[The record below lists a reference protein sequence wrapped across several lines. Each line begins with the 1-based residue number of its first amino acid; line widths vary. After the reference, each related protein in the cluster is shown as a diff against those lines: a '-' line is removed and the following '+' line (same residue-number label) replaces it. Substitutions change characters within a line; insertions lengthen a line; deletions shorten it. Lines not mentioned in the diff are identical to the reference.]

1 MLRGAKRLIYYLF
14 INILVSAC
22 TILAILLLWERV
34 RGPLLP
40 NFPESTSAPLHLPT
54 FTPQPQPQTTPLPS
68 PDFSQPQLEIVR
80 VVGAGDL
87 PTEYLILR
95 RVGTGALSL
104 ENWRIRSPNGAEY
117 TFPQLIL
124 YDKGSVVNLHTTTG
138 SNQVSDLYWGLSQS
152 AWAPGSLVTLF
163 APDGSIHTTYV
174 VP

>member
-1 MLRGAKRLIYYLF
+1 MLRGAKRLIYYL
-14 INILVSAC
+14 ILNILVSAC
-22 TILAILLLWERV
+22 TILAILILWERI

-40 NFPESTSAPLHLPT
+40 NFPQATTAPLHLPT
-54 FTPQPQPQTTPLPS
+54 LTPQPQQQTTPQPLA
-68 PDFSQPQLEIVR
+68 DFSQPQLEIVR
-80 VVGAGDL
+80 IVGAGDL
-87 PTEYLILR
+87 PTEYIILR
-95 RVGTGALSL
+95 RIGTGALSL

-124 YDKGSVVNLHTTTG
+124 YQGGAVNLHSAAG
-138 SNQVSDLYWGLSQS
+138 SNQVSDLYWGLTQS

>member
-1 MLRGAKRLIYYLF
+1 MLRGAKRLIYYLV

-22 TILAILLLWERV
+22 TILAILLIWERA

-40 NFPESTSAPLHLPT
+40 NFPQATSVPLQLPT
-54 FTPQPQPQTTPLPS
+54 LTPQPQPQTTPLP
-68 PDFSQPQLEIVR
+68 PPNFSQPQLEIVR
-80 VVGAGDL
+80 IVGTGDL

-104 ENWRIRSPNGAEY
+104 ENWRIRSPNGSEY

-124 YDKGSVVNLHTTTG
+124 YEGGAVNLHSTAG
-138 SNQVSDLYWGLSQS
+138 SNQVSDLYWGLTQS